1 MGGSD
6 VGSQTAV
13 VEGVRDRLRG
23 LSWLQRV
30 LLVGG
35 LIAVI
40 WPLTIHPDLDQRLL
54 RDGLLFGVGPLALGL
69 THGERLGWTVDRRA
83 IRNAVALAVFVTPFY
98 VVGSSL
104 PTIRL
109 YYPIW
114 ETSTA
119 PAEFL
124 PHAVKLFTLA
134 LATETYYRGLL
145 CVSLGDRLGAKA
157 AFISPVVY
165 AAHHFGKPPLETALS
180 APTDVLFGLVDYD
193 ADSILPSVIAHGAGL
208 VLLDW
213 LVLHDPV
220 IPPETVVRWLDWLP
234 LPV

>member
-1 MGGSD
+1 MGDSEATPAPASL
-6 VGSQTAV
+6 VR
-13 VEGVRDRLRG
+13 VRDRLRG

-30 LLVGG
+30 LIVGG
-35 LIAVI
+35 IIAVV
-40 WPLTIHPDLDQRLL
+40 WPLTLKPGIDQRLV
-54 RDGLLFGVGPLALGL
+54 RDGLLFGVGPLVLGL

-83 IRNAVALAVFVTPFY
+83 VRNAVALAVFVAPFY
-98 VVGSSL
+98 VLGSTL

-157 AFISPVVY
+157 ALISPVVY
-165 AAHHFGKPPLETALS
+165 AAHHVGKPPLETLLS

-193 ADSILPSVIAHGAGL
+193 AESILPSVVAHGAGL

-213 LVLHDPV
+213 LVLHDPL
-220 IPPETVVRWLDWLP
+220 IPPETVLRWLDWLP
-234 LPV
+234 LPL

>member
-1 MGGSD
+1 MGDSEAPPARTRL
-6 VGSQTAV
+6 VR
-13 VEGVRDRLRG
+13 VRDRLRT

-35 LIAVI
+35 VVAVV
-40 WPLTIHPDLDQRLL
+40 WPLTVKPGIDQRLV

-69 THGERLGWTVDRRA
+69 THGRRLGWTVDRRA
-83 IRNAVALAVFVTPFY
+83 IRNAVALAVFVAPFY
-98 VVGSSL
+98 VVGSTL

-114 ETSTA
+114 ETTTA
-119 PAEFL
+119 PGDFV
-124 PHAVKLFTLA
+124 PHAVKLFALA

-145 CVSLGDRLGAKA
+145 CVSLGERLGAKA

-193 ADSILPSVIAHGAGL
+193 ADSILPSVVAHGAGL

-213 LVLHDPV
+213 LVLHEPLL
-220 IPPETVVRWLDWLP
+220 PPETVLRWLDWLP
-234 LPV
+234 LPL